1 MRNGWQAN
9 ITLPIG
15 KMVFDAPSLCYNHR
29 YKIDTQPHHKSCIF
43 KNSSRKWPLLVKKC
57 VYLHKT
63 NRTTPKSSCR
73 YTNGGTNNGQETSK
87 TM

>member
-1 MRNGWQAN
+1 MGGKQILRCLLEKRCLMSLRCATTTDIKLIHN
-9 ITLPIG
+9 PIINLAYL
-15 KMVFDAPSLCYNHR
+15 K
-29 YKIDTQPHHKSCIF
+29 K
-43 KNSSRKWPLLVKKC
+43 SSRKWPLLVKKC